1 MASARRTFDT
11 DSITLRTVFAKNGNN
26 TNIQALKVLTADGS
40 GGTLWKMPSSFGTNP
55 SFNQIVTTA
64 GTFTADLSYNTF
76 TMTSGEGIG
85 MTAGP
90 AGVNQIYLYAKAFNQ
105 VDVSGAN
112 SLYAYSNATLTPS
125 FQLAGTGGI
134 ELRSD
139 PGRNIVYVDGPLS
152 TEISSGQYTFNRILV
167 IPTVSTLTSN
177 IPNPT
182 GMMLAAASPSSLLTF
197 SGVGDVILS
206 SIYSTNQIFFT
217 VSSYSAEAFLNLSA
231 QSFSFT
237 SNILSTISSLYVTKP
252 DFSTATT
259 VLSTQSF
266 SNTSSITSTI
276 YGISTFFANRFNVL
290 EGLIL
295 ARATIDQLDTNVDN
309 FQTALS
315 SLSANYISYT
325 DYLSSTAAIIDQ
337 VSSVTFISGISTMYI
352 WGGTFYNFS
361 TGSLLYDQ
369 SDVSTLSTSAGVAIS
384 TTSNFFQ
391 VQGIGNLL
399 STTSTTIGLGT
410 LRYVSSPQL
419 ISSITGLG
427 SMGYISTPSLTSSL
441 VGLGTLRY
449 ISAPQLI
456 STTEGLGTAGYFST
470 SFLNE
475 AITST
480 SKGLFDYMG
489 SFGYLSSAS
498 FASTLQSTTQGIFD
512 YMGSSNYVSIATLNS
527 TLASTT
533 QGLGDYLGSKGYIS
547 EPTLG
552 VSLLSTIEGLGTAG
566 YISSS
571 LFDFALTSTFSRI
584 GLYGFISTPNVQ
596 STVEGLGTVGY
607 ISSPSLISTTAGLMS
622 TVSTGL
628 AYPSFKSSLIYGGN
642 VGAIFGDV
650 RNTIQ
655 LYFSSVS
662 FSLDPFSTFIH
673 PTTNVLVDVN
683 EVFYF
688 QSGGG
693 TGVYGQLSTNLKVAE
708 TSLYSTLFVDATPY
722 FWKSGLSN
730 LYSRTITFKVPTD
743 VVRTAYT
750 SSYSVEH
757 FLPDGINN
765 DPLNPNKG
773 YISQDVYIGNSQS
786 NCIFATILN

>member
-40 GGTLWKMPSSFGTNP
+40 GGTLWRMPSSFGTNP

-90 AGVNQIYLYAKAFNQ
+90 AGSNQIYLYAKAFNQ
-105 VDVSGAN
+105 VDVSGGN
-112 SLYAYSNATLTPS
+112 TLYAYSNGTLTPS

-139 PGRNIVYVDGPLS
+139 PARNIVYVDGPLS
-152 TEISSGQYTFNRILV
+152 TEISSGQYTFNRIRV
-167 IPTVSTLTSN
+167 IPTVSTLSSN
-177 IPNPT
+177 IPSNT
-182 GMMLAAASPSSLLTF
+182 NGVILAAASPSSLLTF

-266 SNTSSITSTI
+266 SNTSSINSTI
-276 YGISTFFANRFNVL
+276 LGISTFFASRFNTL

-295 ARATIDQLDTNVDN
+295 ARATISQLDTNIDN

-315 SLSANYISYT
+315 SFSANYISYT
-325 DYLSSTAAIIDQ
+325 DYLSSTAAIINQ
-337 VSSVTFISGISTMYI
+337 VSSVTFITGISTMYI

-361 TGSLLYDQ
+361 TGNLIYDQ
-369 SDVSTLSTSAGVAIS
+369 SDISTLSTSAGVAIS
-384 TTSNFFQ
+384 SSSNFFQ
-391 VQGIGNLL
+391 LQGEGNLL

-410 LRYVSSPQL
+410 LRYISSAQL
-419 ISSITGLG
+419 ISSLTGLG
-427 SMGYISTPSLTSSL
+427 SMGYVSTASLTSSL
-441 VGLGTLRY
+441 EGLGTLRY
-449 ISAPQLI
+449 ISSAQLI

-470 SFLNE
+470 TFLNQ

-480 SKGLFDYMG
+480 SKGFFDTMG
-489 SFGYLSSAS
+489 SLGYVSTSSL
-498 FASTLQSTTQGIFD
+498 ASTLQSTTQGIFNFL
-512 YMGSSNYVSIATLNS
+512 GSSNYVSIATLDV
-527 TLASTT
+527 TLASTS
-533 QGLGDYLGSKGYIS
+533 QGIGDYLGSKGYIS

-552 VSLLSTIEGLGTAG
+552 FSLLSTTAGLGTAG
-566 YISSS
+566 YISSPT
-571 LFDFALTSTFSRI
+571 FDFALTSTFNRI
-584 GLYGFISTPNVQ
+584 GLYGYISTPNIQ
-596 STVEGLGTVGY
+596 STVEGLGTLRYV
-607 ISSPSLISTTAGLMS
+607 STQSLVSTTEKLLTLVGN
-622 TVSTGL
+622 
-628 AYPSFKSSLIYGGN
+628 PSFKSSLVYAGN
-642 VGAIFGDV
+642 SGTITADI

-655 LYFSSVS
+655 MYFSSVS
-662 FSLDPFSTFIH
+662 FSLDPFSTYIQ
-673 PTTNVLVDVN
+673 PTTSVVVDVN

-688 QSGGG
+688 TEGVG
-693 TGVYGQLSTNLKVAE
+693 TGVYGRLSTNLKVAE

-722 FWKSGLSN
+722 FWKAGLCN
-730 LYSRTITFKVPTD
+730 LYSRNITFKVPTD
-743 VVRTAYT
+743 VVQAAYRST
-750 SSYSVEH
+750 YSVEH
-757 FLPDGINN
+757 FLPDGKN
-765 DPLNPNKG
+765 DAGLNPNQG
-773 YISQDVYIGNSQS
+773 YATADVYIGNSQS
-786 NCIFATILN
+786 NSIFATILN